1 MKLLTPLASLNRMAE
16 WAGSTDTSTALCGV
30 LRLEVLFL
38 ISGSLPPPRPPEI
51 TSQVWSS
58 RDKLIGGIDN

>member
-1 MKLLTPLASLNRMAE
+1 MKLLTPLASLKRMAE

-51 TSQVWSS
+51 TSRYGLV
-58 RDKLIGGIDN
+58 RAK